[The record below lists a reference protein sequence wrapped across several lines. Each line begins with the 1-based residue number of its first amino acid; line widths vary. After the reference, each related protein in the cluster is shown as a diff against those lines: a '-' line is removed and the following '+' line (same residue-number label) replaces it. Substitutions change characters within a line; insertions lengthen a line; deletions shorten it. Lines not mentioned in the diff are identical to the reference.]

1 MILLRLKLVN
11 RMDSI
16 YKDVYQ
22 YCEKHTSGPDDV
34 LYQLERE
41 TYLKVLSPQMIS
53 GRVQGKFL
61 ELFSK
66 IMAPENILEIGTFTG
81 YASICLAKGLSKD
94 GFLHTIEVNPELEWI
109 AKKYFEK
116 SGLSKKIKHYI
127 NDARELIPNLN
138 IEFDLVFIDAAKLE
152 NDLYYEMVLPK
163 LKTGGILMVD
173 NVLWSGK
180 VLRNE
185 SDLATQN
192 IMKFNQKLTTDK
204 RVEVMMLPLR
214 DGLSLIRKI

>member
-1 MILLRLKLVN
+1 
-11 RMDSI
+11 MDSI

-22 YCEKHTSGPDDV
+22 YCEKHTSRPDDV

-41 TYLKVLSPQMIS
+41 THLKVLSPQMIS

-66 IMAPENILEIGTFTG
+66 IIAPTNILEIGTFTG
-81 YASICLAKGLSKD
+81 YAAICLAKGLSKD
-94 GFLHTIEVNPELEWI
+94 GILYTIEVNPELEWI
-109 AKKYFEK
+109 AKKYFK
-116 SGLSKKIKHYI
+116 NSGLSEKIKHYI
-127 NDARELIPNLN
+127 DDARELIPNLN

-180 VLRNE
+180 VLTNE
-185 SDLATQN
+185 RDLATQN

-214 DGLSLIRKI
+214 DGLTLVRKI